1 MVGDERHLVFECST
15 VQHVRDKYPGLFS
28 GPGQTMQQ
36 FMWQADIAGVVHFVR
51 DSMLVLLSE
60 LDDEG
65 RGGTNDGPSNQP

>member
-1 MVGDERHLVFECST
+1 MDHLISPDVAGTMRVIHSFILA
-15 VQHVRDKYPGLFS
+15 LFS
-28 GPGQTMQQ
+28 GPDQTMQQ

-60 LDDEG
+60 LGDEG

>member
-1 MVGDERHLVFECST
+1 MFECSA
-15 VQHVRDKYPGLFS
+15 VQHVRDKYSRLFS

-60 LDDEG
+60 LGDEG
-65 RGGTNDGPSNQP
+65 RDRTNDGPSNQP